1 MENGVGVGYS
11 LVIGLVGRSGADG
24 LEVVCMPSSRGRGRE
39 RGGGADEGGGEDGLA
54 DVGGGG
60 EELVDGEM
68 REEDHPR
75 ALSPRLQELL
85 RALTSAPVR

>member
-1 MENGVGVGYS
+1 MGYS

-24 LEVVCMPSSRGRGRE
+24 FEVVGLAASGRDGRRG

-75 ALSPRLQELL
+75 ALSPSLQELL
-85 RALTSAPVR
+85 RALTSTPVR